1 MHTVNWNKL
10 QLEIKI
16 IQLWVDCRHGDR
28 TQYPLAWEALLGLQ
42 YIKHCELALE
52 RVEYLPTSKVDLDTE
67 TLYITNAYHI
77 PFTHQS
83 PPLQSRPL
91 STTIS

>member
-1 MHTVNWNKL
+1 MGRLSTWGSNPVPFGLGSSFGVTVHKT
-10 QLEIKI
+10 
-16 IQLWVDCRHGDR
+16 LW
-28 TQYPLAWEALLGLQ
+28 
-42 YIKHCELALE
+42 ELALE
-52 RVEYLPTSKVDLDTE
+52 RVEYLLTSKVDLDTE